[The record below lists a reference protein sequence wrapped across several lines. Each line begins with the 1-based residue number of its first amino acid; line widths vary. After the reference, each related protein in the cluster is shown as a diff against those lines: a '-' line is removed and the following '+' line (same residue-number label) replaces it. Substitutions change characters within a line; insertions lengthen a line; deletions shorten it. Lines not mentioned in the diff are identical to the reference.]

1 MHNVSVVIPC
11 FNGEK
16 YLKSAIESVLNQ
28 TGIDVE
34 IIVVDDGS
42 TDKTKDVVT
51 AFPEVRYLYHEN
63 HGVSY
68 SRNRGLEECS
78 GEFVIFLDSDDLLP
92 ENRIKD
98 DLFYFETNLQVG
110 YVFGWH
116 EEIDCFGRK
125 VSPQKNENIVD
136 AGFHTILQ
144 GKATVSPGAV
154 TFKTALIRKVG
165 GFSESIFAAEDFDL

>member
-98 DLFYFETNLQVG
+98 DLFYFETKSEWN
-110 YVFGWH
+110 
-116 EEIDCFGRK
+116 EEKDSWKFRLD
-125 VSPQKNENIVD
+125 S
-136 AGFHTILQ
+136 
-144 GKATVSPGAV
+144 S
-154 TFKTALIRKVG
+154 
-165 GFSESIFAAEDFDL
+165 

>member
-51 AFPEVRYLYHEN
+51 AFPEVRNLYHEN
-63 HGVSY
+63 HCVSY
-68 SRNRGLEECS
+68 SRYRGLDECS
-78 GEFVIFLDSDDLLP
+78 GEFVIFLD
-92 ENRIKD
+92 
-98 DLFYFETNLQVG
+98 
-110 YVFGWH
+110 
-116 EEIDCFGRK
+116 
-125 VSPQKNENIVD
+125 
-136 AGFHTILQ
+136 
-144 GKATVSPGAV
+144 
-154 TFKTALIRKVG
+154 
-165 GFSESIFAAEDFDL
+165 